1 MKKSYITT
9 VAVILCVGYGV
20 LSWDMI
26 THSEPPGPEDSL
38 FAEECSNTTPSD
50 SGAPIKYDNMCCID
64 YNEALDAVKRD
75 WQENL
80 QQLVKQEK
88 AASEMVADGYESMR
102 TYNCWVEYICQAVQY
117 SGHAPIESV
126 LGTGLRSEHL
136 GRVPGCQKPEDLRM
150 ESEYNQLMQTL
161 KDVPIVGVPIEKVQ
175 QAFVDNKIN
184 YFPRC
189 QTGDQSN
196 NRNPNLIAAKSNYD
210 SCKRALERHFGCPAG
225 KGEDGVPCT
234 NTSNAFV
241 TLENILKKTNADQKS
256 DALERKLGTIIPK
269 MHVMEEH
276 VTYLS
281 NFLTQLDMRFS
292 CYAAK
297 CD

>member
-1 MKKSYITT
+1 MKKPYITI

-20 LSWDMI
+20 LSWDMV
-26 THSEPPGPEDSL
+26 THSEPPGPEDSQ
-38 FAEECSNTTPSD
+38 FADLCSSTNGGT
-50 SGAPIKYDNMCCID
+50 IRKDNMCCID

-88 AASEMVADGYESMR
+88 AASEMVADGYDSLR
-102 TYNCWVEYICQAVQY
+102 TYNCWIEYICRAVQY

-126 LGTGLRSEHL
+126 LGTGLMSEHL
-136 GRVPGCQKPEDLRM
+136 GTVPGCQNPEDLRM
-150 ESEYNQLMQTL
+150 ESEYNKYMETL
-161 KDVPIVGVPIEKVQ
+161 KDVPIIGVPIEKVE
-175 QAFVDNKIN
+175 QAFINNKIN

-189 QTGDQSN
+189 QTGSEPN
-196 NRNPNLIAAKSNYD
+196 NRNPNIVAAKSNYD
-210 SCKRALERHFGCPAG
+210 SCKRTLERNFGCPADVDD
-225 KGEDGVPCT
+225 EILCID
-234 NTSNAFV
+234 TSSAFV
-241 TLENILKKTNADQKS
+241 TLENILKKTHADQKS

-276 VTYLS
+276 VDYLS
-281 NFLTQLDMRFS
+281 RFLTQLDMRFS

>member
-1 MKKSYITT
+1 
-9 VAVILCVGYGV
+9 
-20 LSWDMI
+20 
-26 THSEPPGPEDSL
+26 
-38 FAEECSNTTPSD
+38 
-50 SGAPIKYDNMCCID
+50 MCCID

-88 AASEMVADGYESMR
+88 AASEMVADGYESLR
-102 TYNCWVEYICQAVQY
+102 TYNCWVEYICRAVQY

-126 LGTGLRSEHL
+126 IGTGLKSEHL
-136 GRVPGCQKPEDLRM
+136 GTVPGCQNLEDLRM

-161 KDVPIVGVPIEKVQ
+161 KDVPIVGVPIEKVE
-175 QAFVDNKIN
+175 QAFIDNKIN

-189 QTGDQSN
+189 QTGGQTDNGYKN

-210 SCKRALERHFGCPAG
+210 SCKRAVEVNFGCPADID
-225 KGEDGVPCT
+225 EELCPEF
-234 NTSNAFV
+234 SNAFV
-241 TLENILKKTNADQKS
+241 TLETVLKKANADQKS